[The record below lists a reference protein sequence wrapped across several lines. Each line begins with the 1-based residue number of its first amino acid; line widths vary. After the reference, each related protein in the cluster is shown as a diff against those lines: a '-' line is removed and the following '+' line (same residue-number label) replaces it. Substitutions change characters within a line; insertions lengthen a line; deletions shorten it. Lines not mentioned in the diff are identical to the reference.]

1 VTTSATGFA
10 EHTCTAPPERSDR
23 MRDVVLAHVPPD
35 RAIRLLDVG
44 CGTGSL
50 VFRLADALPQASLVG
65 IDLSDANIRAARRE
79 QSGRS
84 SSARIAF
91 ETADYLQYRPARF
104 DGLDGFDAIV
114 SDGVLH
120 LIPGD
125 SDLLAR
131 KLAHDL
137 EAGGVL
143 VCDMPFACAYNTA
156 FAAVRQVLRRIR
168 SPWTDRAILQ
178 IGRVLHGREMSDDGL
193 RERIAYMY
201 VPPERVMGERLLRTF
216 ESAGLHRIAEHAMPS
231 LSLSQL
237 RHRVTVFQRGAEPR

>member
-91 ETADYLQYRPARF
+91 ATVDYLHYRPGEF
-104 DGLDGFDAIV
+104 DPFDAIV

-120 LIPGD
+120 LVPGD
-125 SDLLAR
+125 SGALAR
-131 KLAHDL
+131 KIAHDL
-137 EAGGVL
+137 KPGGVF

-156 FAAVRQVLRRIR
+156 FAALRRVLRRIR
-168 SPWTDRAILQ
+168 SSWTDRAILQ

-193 RERIAYMY
+193 RERIGYMY

-216 ESAGLHRIAEHAMPS
+216 ESAGLDAIAEHAMRS
-231 LSLSQL
+231 VSLSQL
-237 RHRVTVFQRGAEPR
+237 RHRVTVFERRAGAR